1 MSLLKK
7 KDQIKKVLVV
17 DDEPVVCNTLEKF
30 LIKKGHKVSTVL
42 TGKEALKKVK
52 KEKPNVV
59 LLDIRMP
66 DIDGVELLKRIKKI
80 DKKIGVIMITA
91 VKEDD
96 LANKCMNELGAFDYI
111 TKPLSLDYLDS
122 VLLLKLFNFD
132 NENR

>member
-7 KDQIKKVLVV
+7 KDQIKRVLVV

-30 LIKKGHKVSTVL
+30 LTKKGHKVSTVL
-42 TGKEALKKVK
+42 TGEEALKKVK
-52 KEKPNVV
+52 KEKPHVV